1 LIPEELNYA
10 TISKVYKKISPY
22 IIKTPII
29 KNSINLDKIF
39 NSNTY
44 FKLEFLQNS
53 GCFKVRGAINN
64 ILNLSQKQKKNGITA
79 VSAGN
84 HAIASAYAANIFSI
98 KNKIFMYESANE
110 YRINKVKSL
119 NANLYLTNPHKA
131 FNDVE
136 YASSNENYF
145 FIHPFEGK
153 NTLQGTASLGF
164 EITNQIDKIDNIIIS
179 VGGGGLIA
187 GIGSIIKQ
195 KFPKCKIIG
204 VEPSKSN
211 GMSESLRQKKPLKNV
226 NIKSI
231 ADSLSPPLHMPY
243 SFSICQNVI
252 DEMICV
258 SDNEMLDSMIFM
270 YENFKLFLE
279 PACVAGIAA
288 LRFVL
293 KDRLKNQNTLVILCG
308 SSIDYKSWLNFTK
321 KIK

>member
-1 LIPEELNYA
+1 MIPKELDYS
-10 TISKVYKKISPY
+10 TISKVYKKILPY
-22 IIKTPII
+22 IITTPII
-29 KNSINLDKIF
+29 KSSKYFDKIF
-39 NSNTY
+39 NSNVY
-44 FKLEFLQNS
+44 LKFEFLQNS

-64 ILNLSQKQKKNGITA
+64 ILNLSEKQKKIGITA

-84 HAIASAYAANIFSI
+84 HAIATAYAANIFSI

-119 NANLYLTNPHKA
+119 NANLFLTNPHRA
-131 FNDVE
+131 FKDVE
-136 YASSNENYF
+136 NASSKEGYF

-153 NTLQGTASLGF
+153 NTIQGTASLGY
-164 EITNQIDKIDNIIIS
+164 EISNQIDEIDNVIIS

-187 GIGSIIKQ
+187 GVGSIIKQ

-204 VEPSKSN
+204 VEPIESN
-211 GMSESLRQKKPLKNV
+211 GMTQSLKQKNALKDV

-252 DEMICV
+252 DEMICI
-258 SDNEMLDSMIFM
+258 SDKEMIESMIFM

-288 LRFVL
+288 LRGSL
-293 KDRLKNQNTLVILCG
+293 NNKLHNQKTLIILCG
-308 SSIDYKSWLNFTK
+308 SSIDYKSWLNFTN
-321 KIK
+321 